1 MRRVATL
8 MSVLVLAGA
17 CRSPSVTLIPEGDLP
32 EDVYGSPEP
41 TPTPEEEL
49 PRKGIVYLVR
59 GERLVP
65 VPRTLQ
71 GVAGS
76 LPEAL
81 MLALLQGPR
90 EKNTTEIPAD
100 TRLNDLEVR
109 NTVGYV
115 DLSGEFERPG
125 TRRELVLRIAQVV
138 YTLTEDPSP
147 VAAVRFLIDGVET
160 NVIGEETLASVAR
173 PVNRGDYPQF
183 APPEG

>member
-1 MRRVATL
+1 VRRLAA
-8 MSVLVLAGA
+8 LVSMLVVAGA
-17 CRSPSVTLIPEGDLP
+17 CRSPSVTLIPEAELP
-32 EDVYGSPEP
+32 DDVYGSPAP
-41 TPTPEEEL
+41 TPVPEEEL
-49 PRKGIVYLVR
+49 PRRGIVYMVR
-59 GERLVP
+59 GERLVA

-90 EKNTTEIPAD
+90 EKNTTAIPPD

-109 NTVGYV
+109 NTIGYV

-125 TRRELVLRIAQVV
+125 TRRDLALRIAQVV

-183 APPEG
+183 APPQG

>member
-1 MRRVATL
+1 MKRLAL
-8 MSVLVLAGA
+8 LLPLLVVVGA
-17 CRSPSVTLIPEGDLP
+17 CRSPSVTLIPEAELP
-32 EDVYGSPEP
+32 QDVYGSREP
-41 TPTPEEEL
+41 TPIPEEEL

-59 GERLVP
+59 GERLVS

-90 EKNTTEIPAD
+90 ENNTTAIPPD

-109 NTVGYV
+109 NTIAYV

-125 TRRELVLRIAQVV
+125 PRRELALRIAQVV
-138 YTLTEDPSP
+138 YTLTENPSP

-160 NVIGEETLASVAR
+160 NVIGEEALASVAR